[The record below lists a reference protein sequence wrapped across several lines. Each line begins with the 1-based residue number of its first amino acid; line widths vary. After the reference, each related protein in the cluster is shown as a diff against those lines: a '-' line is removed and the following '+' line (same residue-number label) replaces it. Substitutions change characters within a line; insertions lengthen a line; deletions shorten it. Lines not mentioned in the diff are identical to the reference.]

1 MKDNII
7 REQCVYKTNENVKHT
22 INATTLTAIIQQYQ
36 HKLNTIKDSYKTAPV
51 ILQF

>member
-36 HKLNTIKDSYKTAPV
+36 HKLNTKKTVTRQHP
-51 ILQF
+51 